1 MVVLSS
7 VSGSYILNKIWWLD
21 NAIKSSNCFILLSGT
36 EKGYIPW
43 APLHLGETMWLN
55 SDWWYWPKVK
65 YATFSELAIKYP
77 SQLPPYFFSISMSK
91 KVAELC
97 NVRSLDKW
105 GFFFEEKH
113 WGKPSDQEYINRA
126 RQELERKIFTGFS
139 HCNLGICLLQQYTLA
154 YFD

>member
-1 MVVLSS
+1 MA
-7 VSGSYILNKIWWLD
+7 GQCYKI
-21 NAIKSSNCFILLSGT
+21 IKLLYPPLRHRERLHSLGPFASRWDHVT
-36 EKGYIPW
+36 EFW
-43 APLHLGETMWLN
+43 RR
-55 SDWWYWPKVK
+55 YWPKVK
-65 YATFSELAIKYP
+65 YVTFSELAIKYP

-105 GFFFEEKH
+105 GFFFKEKH